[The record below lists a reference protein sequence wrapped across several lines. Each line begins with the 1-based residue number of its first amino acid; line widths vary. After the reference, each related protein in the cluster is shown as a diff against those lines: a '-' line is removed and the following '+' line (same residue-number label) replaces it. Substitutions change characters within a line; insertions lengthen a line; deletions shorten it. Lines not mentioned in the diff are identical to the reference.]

1 MGPDQIHGVVRWISI
16 LCATKPPNLT
26 LFGNMIIISQI
37 AIEKNLKKFLSPHLK
52 KPGSKKSAVKLPKML
67 LGANGRKWAQNG
79 RKISLLRKLCS
90 KLVANLAK
98 IS

>member
-16 LCATKPPNLT
+16 LCATKPSNLT

-52 KPGSKKSAVKLPKML
+52 KPGSKKSAVTDQTVSLNIEAQPEPHGFFNSNESSFWVKLFCDL
-67 LGANGRKWAQNG
+67 
-79 RKISLLRKLCS
+79 SY
-90 KLVANLAK
+90 
-98 IS
+98 

>member
-26 LFGNMIIISQI
+26 LFGNTIIISQI

-52 KPGSKKSAVKLPKML
+52 KTGLKKSAVKGWGPPFPDLPYFRENM
-67 LGANGRKWAQNG
+67 
-79 RKISLLRKLCS
+79 
-90 KLVANLAK
+90 AK
-98 IS
+98 SAEIDFNAEK